1 MDDSQIE
8 RIADE
13 LDAAVT
19 KDDAKLLIDYSG
31 APDERE
37 GNCEVIANRK
47 GYLRAGIELLR
58 VGVFPLEPER
68 MFVPIDLDYL
78 TCVGGL
84 RVGRLTRREDVEVE
98 LPPKPKNSTGAK
110 FAAGGCFA
118 VFIFLAVCTVV
129 GFFHVLSW
137 FFGK

>member
-1 MDDSQIE
+1 MDDSQTR

-19 KDDAKLLIDYSG
+19 KDEAKLLIDYSG
-31 APDERE
+31 GPDERE

-47 GYLRAGIELLR
+47 GYLRAGIELLKA
-58 VGVFPLEPER
+58 GVFPLEPER
-68 MFVPIDLDYL
+68 MFVPIDLGYL
-78 TCVGGL
+78 TSVGGL
-84 RVGRLTRREDVEVE
+84 KVGRLTRREDVEAE
-98 LPPKPKNSTGAK
+98 LPPKLKNSIGAK

-118 VFIFLAVCTVV
+118 FFMFLVVCTVV
-129 GFFHVLSW
+129 GFFHVFSW